1 MNEATEMIKKK
12 KKEIIRKMKKEKSRN
27 HEFQHI
33 KKHAG
38 IGVNGILKRI
48 LVKDEEG

>member
-33 KKHAG
+33 KKHTG
-38 IGVNGILKRI
+38 IGVNEILKKNPCER
-48 LVKDEEG
+48 